1 MGRIVTPVTI
11 SSFTDP
17 TKTIRC
23 DALVDTG
30 ASPMVLPSAWK
41 DRLGPFPQSEEV
53 TLDTAAQTQ
62 ITGLMCG
69 PVKVQVEGFR
79 AISTEVL
86 FLDMTPLDG
95 QYEPLVGYLVLEA
108 LPVAVDLLGHRLVQ
122 VKSLDLKAARFRR

>member
-1 MGRIVTPVTI
+1 
-11 SSFTDP
+11 
-17 TKTIRC
+17 
-23 DALVDTG
+23 
-30 ASPMVLPSAWK
+30 MVLPLAWK

-86 FLDMTPLDG
+86 FLDMRPPDG

-108 LPVAVDLLGHRLVQ
+108 IPAAVDMLGHRLVP
-122 VKSLDLKAARFRR
+122 VKALDLKGLRGRAGFPGGRGLK